1 MDTLIRAVVPYV
13 AYAFL
18 TFVKW
23 TSSVRWE
30 GMEHVNALKREN
42 KNWIYAFWHNRQVLF
57 SFTHRDTNGAIMVS
71 QSKDGE
77 LIARTMVLSRIQ
89 PVRGSSSRKALSA
102 TREMIELSE
111 KGVHTG
117 LTPDGPKGP
126 ARVVKEGALY
136 LAQKT
141 GLPLLPITNAT
152 NRKIVFSRSWDKFQV
167 PLPFARS
174 CVMYGAPIYVKEGDD
189 LAAKARELTDAIN
202 AITEQAERL
211 VGA

>member
-1 MDTLIRAVVPYV
+1 METLIRAVVPYL
-13 AYAFL
+13 AYGFL

-23 TSSVRWE
+23 TSRVRWE
-30 GMEHVNALKREN
+30 GLEHVEALQREN

-57 SFTHRDTNGAIMVS
+57 SFTHRDTNSAIMVS

-77 LIARTMVLSRIQ
+77 LIARTMVLSRIH
-89 PVRGSSSRKALSA
+89 PVRGSSSRKAVTA
-102 TREMIELSE
+102 TLEMIELSA

-126 ARVVKEGALY
+126 PRVVKPGALY

-141 GLPLLPITNAT
+141 GLPILPITNAT
-152 NRKIVFSRSWDKFQV
+152 NRKLVLERSWDKYQV
-167 PLPFARS
+167 PLPFADS
-174 CVMYGAPIYVKEGDD
+174 CVMYDAPIYVKEGDD
-189 LAAKARELTDAIN
+189 LEAKARELTDALN
-202 AITEQAERL
+202 KITERAERL